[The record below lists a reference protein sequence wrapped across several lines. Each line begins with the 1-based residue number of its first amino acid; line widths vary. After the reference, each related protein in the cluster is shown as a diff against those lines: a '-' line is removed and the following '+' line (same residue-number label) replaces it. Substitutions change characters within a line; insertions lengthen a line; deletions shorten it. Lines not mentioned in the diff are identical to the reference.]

1 MKVMYFPTFTP
12 LKYPQIQQYGLKVL
26 NTKDDFKPYSDQMC
40 DTQKNHAKLESY
52 FWHFLTIYEY
62 IWYPKQLNRLLVVS
76 AGWFQIITLNK
87 HVVLLNI
94 H

>member
-52 FWHFLTIYEY
+52 FWHFLTIYVMN
-62 IWYPKQLNRLLVVS
+62 IF
-76 AGWFQIITLNK
+76 GTLNSSIVYWLFQLDDSK
-87 HVVLLNI
+87 SLH
-94 H
+94 

>member
-12 LKYPQIQQYGLKVL
+12 LKYPQIQRYGLKVL

-52 FWHFLTIYEY
+52 F
-62 IWYPKQLNRLLVVS
+62 
-76 AGWFQIITLNK
+76 
-87 HVVLLNI
+87 
-94 H
+94 